1 MYIIYLFIYP
11 QNKSK
16 QLKESAAH
24 DKALLAKSSLNIKLV
39 PELDEDKKT
48 ARLLSMKL
56 KPSVDVVQN
65 TDLLR
70 KQILSQSS
78 LPTSSFSFKKEKK
91 AVELLSNKP
100 SNSIGI
106 VRKRTIPSSSDISDC
121 SDNKKVKSVVPLVDY
136 GSSTDSE

>member
-1 MYIIYLFIYP
+1 MYVFISS

-24 DKALLAKSSLNIKLV
+24 DKALLSRSSLNIKLV
-39 PELDEDKKT
+39 PELEEDKKT

-78 LPTSSFSFKKEKK
+78 LPTSSFSLRKEKK
-91 AVELLSNKP
+91 AVELLNNKH
-100 SNSIGI
+100 NSSLGI
-106 VRKRTIPSSSDISDC
+106 VRKRTATATSDTSDC
-121 SDNKKVKSVVPLVDY
+121 SDSKKVKSVVGLVDY